1 LAVYGILV
9 LQGLPLIGRLYFR
22 RFRNDENA
30 LFTFT
35 FLAVM
40 VAAAGA
46 HFINLEDI
54 VGAFLAGVAVNR
66 VLSASPVREKIIL
79 IG

>member
-1 LAVYGILV
+1 MYGILV